1 MFSVRFHEA
10 SRLWSPRL
18 VAMERFA
25 SRLSI
30 WMGPSDWH
38 LGRQI
43 SSAPRLLQV
52 TYTETH
58 SPCRWIHPSPKT
70 RRVTVST
77 QTWTLR
83 VTVKRHRRLRL
94 LRLLVPLFPPLLS
107 SCWFHLLFHLLFQVR
122 SLWAPA
128 VSFSAGVR
136 TCEGPVGSNPSVHW
150 QGPPRLILQVSGVIH
165 LLVFSHHFL
174 RKPCRSIVDLPT
186 ADGPSLSNLWC
197 NTGHPRRV
205 KKPPP
210 SFYLRGSLCQ
220 LASTTDASKFPMTSC
235 PYEPWATRTHVDG

>member
-1 MFSVRFHEA
+1 MDAFSVFSVRFHEA

-94 LRLLVPLFPPLLS
+94 LRLLVPLFPPPSLFVLVSPPLS
-107 SCWFHLLFHLLFQVR
+107 PPLS
-122 SLWAPA
+122 
-128 VSFSAGVR
+128 
-136 TCEGPVGSNPSVHW
+136 GPVPLGPSRELLRRRQNLRRSGWKQSECPLAGASQAHSPSVWCHSFA
-150 QGPPRLILQVSGVIH
+150 RLFTPLLEKTLSIH
-165 LLVFSHHFL
+165 
-174 RKPCRSIVDLPT
+174 
-186 ADGPSLSNLWC
+186 
-197 NTGHPRRV
+197 
-205 KKPPP
+205 
-210 SFYLRGSLCQ
+210 RGSPN
-220 LASTTDASKFPMTSC
+220 S
-235 PYEPWATRTHVDG
+235 